1 MCVHKVFII
10 KHMFAWTAYTQRHAL
25 HVKGSYIH
33 VDWVMQENLW
43 GPEPPCERT
52 EGSGANLRRSGLPA
66 SPLSSAPPNYAVK
79 VALHALHM
87 PESFTNPRN
96 KLGQAHYVSREN
108 IANTFGSFFQCLCLL
123 CAVQV
128 SFSYY
133 LKGSMFPVFSVFN
146 VDLHLVWQSLPLKT
160 TLLKLHPNMVEKQ
173 HTSSFRK

>member
-10 KHMFAWTAYTQRHAL
+10 KHVCVDCL
-25 HVKGSYIH
+25 HTKARSTCKRFIH
-33 VDWVMQENLW
+33 PCSLSNAENLW

-96 KLGQAHYVSREN
+96 KLGQGHYVSREN
-108 IANTFGSFFQCLCLL
+108 IANAFGSFFQCLCLL